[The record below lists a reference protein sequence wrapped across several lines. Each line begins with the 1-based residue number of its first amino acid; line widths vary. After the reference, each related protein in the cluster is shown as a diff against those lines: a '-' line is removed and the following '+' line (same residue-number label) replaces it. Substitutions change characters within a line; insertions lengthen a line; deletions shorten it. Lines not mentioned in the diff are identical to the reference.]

1 MPRRRKRKR
10 SRRKTF
16 SILNGLE
23 ALAYASILSEGV
35 TGGNLGQFIGGA
47 GDIKSTTS
55 VSLGMGRPFTGES
68 LTNTTVT
75 GTDQI
80 SLTDIVQNPGIA
92 IQQMGDNFQMNMLP
106 MAFAAFT
113 TSVGFSVGRKLL
125 RKPLSNITRN
135 IIHPVLGKGVRM

>member
-1 MPRRRKRKR
+1 MPRKKKR
-10 SRRKTF
+10 SRRRKTW

-35 TGGNLGQFIGGA
+35 TGGNLAEFIGGA
-47 GDIKSTTS
+47 GDLKMT
-55 VSLGMGRPFTGES
+55 
-68 LTNTTVT
+68 TTV
-75 GTDQI
+75 GGVGRGDMVISGQGQI
-80 SLTDIVQNPGIA
+80 SLADIVAEPGLA
-92 IQQMGDNFQMNMLP
+92 IQTMGDNFQANLLP

-125 RKPLSNITRN
+125 RKPLANITRN

>member
-68 LTNTTVT
+68 LANTTVT